1 MDGMSAVIDL
11 QQAST
16 HRRLKREWAF
26 FVLLSAVFLTLCC
39 VVLWWNWGEVYAL
52 RWLLLSASIS
62 AYALV
67 YARNHLDDNRSNVEG
82 SILFDNLGL
91 ANWITL
97 VRAIFNAALAGFLL
111 GPWPQGWLA
120 WAPSLLY
127 LFSSILDYADGFV
140 ARVSGRTTILGEN
153 LDMKWDGVGALI
165 ASILTVLYGQTPL
178 PFILVGAARY
188 LYLFGIWNR
197 ERRALP
203 VYSLPQNRF
212 RRPFAGMLMGLLA
225 VLLMP
230 VYSPPATYVAA
241 WLFMLPFLINFYRDW
256 LFVSGSMEQ
265 GNARA
270 ANSSRSGWK
279 SVLPVAVRMLLV
291 IFLFMLLITSFSQRP
306 LAVGVILV
314 AGLAIPALLAGAAG
328 RLFALAVLLMTG
340 FALQQN
346 ASQWQLWSILLLSE
360 ITLMIGTGRYSLW
373 TPEDWLM
380 YKQAGEKQHSAKLP
394 Q

>member
-26 FVLLSAVFLTLCC
+26 FVLLSAVFLTLSC

-67 YARNHLDDNRSNVEG
+67 YARNHLDDNRSNFEG

-165 ASILTVLYGQTPL
+165 ASLLTVLYGQTPL
-178 PFILVGAARY
+178 PFMLVGAARY

-197 ERRALP
+197 ERQAFP

-256 LFVSGSMEQ
+256 LFVSGSMGQ

-270 ANSSRSGWK
+270 ENSSRSGWK
-279 SVLPVAVRMLLV
+279 SVLPVAVRILLV
-291 IFLFMLLITSFSQRP
+291 IFLLMLLITSFSQRP

-380 YKQAGEKQHSAKLP
+380 YKQAGENQHSAKLP